1 MQSET
6 TGVFEGVVD
15 ETPRN
20 NRSFV
25 AFPLYQQQAR
35 LFNMI
40 SGKFMF
46 IRAVSDGPL
55 QTVVNTN
62 QGPQRLHQNL
72 KHQPLM
78 IPKAITLL
86 STNNGNNH
94 IFLFICEFISLF
106 ISYLETTVTH
116 AV

>member
-1 MQSET
+1 MQTET
-6 TGVFEGVVD
+6 TGVLEGIAN
-15 ETPRN
+15 ETTQK
-20 NRSFV
+20 
-25 AFPLYQQQAR
+25 QQEFCSLSSLPTTR
-35 LFNMI
+35 LINMI
-40 SGKFMF
+40 SGTSMF
-46 IRAVSDGPL
+46 IRAVSGGPL

-116 AV
+116 VV